1 MQSNLSIFKIGIGPS
16 SSHTL
21 GPLFAGNMFCKKIH
35 DVLDKTAKIKITLFG
50 SLSLTGVGHLS
61 DKAVI
66 WGLCGI
72 SPKNLNAKL
81 QEEII
86 DRVINERT
94 IRLCGKKDIDF
105 NYKEDLIFSS
115 EFLPLH
121 ERTPYFK
128 KI

>member
-1 MQSNLSIFKIGIGPS
+1 MQSNPSIFKIGIGPS

-66 WGLCGI
+66 WGLCDI

-105 NYKEDLIFSS
+105 NYKECKTDIIQ
-115 EFLPLH
+115 PL
-121 ERTPYFK
+121 
-128 KI
+128 